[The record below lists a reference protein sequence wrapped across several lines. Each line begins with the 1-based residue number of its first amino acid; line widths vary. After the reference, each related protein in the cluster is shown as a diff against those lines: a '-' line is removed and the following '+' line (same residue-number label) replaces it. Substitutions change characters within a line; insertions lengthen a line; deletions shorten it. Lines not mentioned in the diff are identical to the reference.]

1 MPTLP
6 ATMITV
12 LRAFAPLFSPRVWSH
27 AQVLLV
33 GAILAPAQRTVA
45 AALRVTGLAQVRQF
59 HRYHRA
65 LSRAAW
71 SELAV
76 GRVLLALLV
85 ATFVP
90 TGPLLFGIDET
101 LERRRGKRIAAKGIY
116 RDPVRSS
123 HSHFVKASGLRW
135 VCLMLLVPIPWAART
150 WALPVLTALA
160 PSAHH
165 DAARGRHH
173 KTLTDWARQ
182 LLLVVRRWW
191 PERAVVAVAD
201 STYAALEFL
210 AACRSG
216 GAPVTVVTR
225 LRLDAALYAPAP
237 PRRPG
242 QIGRPRLKGPRQ
254 ATLAVVAADSRTRWT
269 ELTVAQWY
277 GAGPRTVEIASATAL
292 WYHSGLPPVPLRWV
306 LIRDPQ
312 GKFATQAL
320 LCTDLTITPAQIL
333 AWFVQRWQLEV
344 TFEEARRHLGLE
356 TQRQWSD
363 AAIRRTTPVLL
374 GLFSLITLLAHRQ
387 MQGPMG
393 VVRQASWY
401 RKRQP
406 TFADALALVRRDIWQ
421 HQAFSTSPCAEEMV
435 KVPRTFVATL
445 TETLCYV
452 A

>member
-1 MPTLP
+1 
-6 ATMITV
+6 MIAV
-12 LRAFAPLFSPRVWSH
+12 LCAFAPLFSVPVWRH
-27 AQVLLV
+27 AQVLLI

-59 HRYHRA
+59 HRYHRV

-76 GRVLLALLV
+76 GRVLLGLLV
-85 ATFVP
+85 TTFAS

-150 WALPVLTALA
+150 WALPILTALA
-160 PSAHH
+160 PSERY
-165 DAARGRHH
+165 DAERGRRH

-191 PERAVVAVAD
+191 PERMIVAVAD

-210 AACRSG
+210 AACRTWR
-216 GAPVTVVTR
+216 APVTVVTR

-237 PRRPG
+237 PRQPG

-254 ATLAVVAADSRTRWT
+254 PTLAAVAADPNTVWS

-277 GAGPRTVEIASATAL
+277 GTGARTVEVVSATAG
-292 WYHSGLPPVPLRWV
+292 WYHCGLPPVPLRWV
-306 LIRDPQ
+306 VIRDPQ
-312 GKFATQAL
+312 GTFATQAL
-320 LCTDLTITPAQIL
+320 LCTDLAVTPAQIL
-333 AWFVQRWQLEV
+333 AWFVQRWQMEV

-356 TQRQWSD
+356 TQRQWSEP
-363 AAIRRTTPVLL
+363 AIRRTTPILL
-374 GLFSLITLLAHRQ
+374 GLFSFVTLLAQRQ
-387 MQGPMG
+387 MPGAVG
-393 VVRQASWY
+393 TIRQAAWY
-401 RKRQP
+401 RKQQP
-406 TFADALALVRRDIWQ
+406 TFADALAIVRREMWQ
-421 HQAFSTSPCAEEMV
+421 HQAFSTSPCVGEVV
-435 KVPRTFVATL
+435 KVPRSILECL